1 MCCKT
6 NQTRAAPKRRH
17 VTRVR
22 STRCCCEHTH
32 VCCRMIKLSMSPKGQ
47 RLQRFGRPPAAV
59 GRHLCVAPRGLQR
72 SGRPNATEGR
82 HMCGAE
88 QTNSR
93 LHPRSKVSR
102 FGRPIVALST
112 HMSSQGCAHGS
123 RVTRFGRPRAAA
135 RTHIVR
141 AHVPCRID
149 ETRAA
154 RIKGYQGLAEQL
166 LM

>member
-1 MCCKT
+1 
-6 NQTRAAPKRRH
+6 
-17 VTRVR
+17 
-22 STRCCCEHTH
+22 
-32 VCCRMIKLSMSPKGQ
+32 
-47 RLQRFGRPPAAV
+47 
-59 GRHLCVAPRGLQR
+59 
-72 SGRPNATEGR
+72 
-82 HMCGAE
+82 MCGAE

-149 ETRAA
+149 ETRVAPTD
-154 RIKGYQGLAEQL
+154 QGLPRFGRATADVSTHTHVRCRMYQFKVAPKSQKVTTEWQTNCCSEHTYVAE
-166 LM
+166 